1 MKIMQVYPQSNWIL
15 SIVAEDGRVGQFD
28 VRPYLTDEAF
38 EDLRRPSE
46 FVKVFNG
53 GYFVVWACGADLSAD
68 TIEARWQ
75 VVDNAAA
82 QVTTHQATP

>member
-1 MKIMQVYPQSNWIL
+1 MKIRQVTPQSNWVL

-38 EDLRRPSE
+38 EDLRHPSE

-53 GYFVVWACGADLSAD
+53 GYFIEWDCGADLSAD

-82 QVTTHQATP
+82 QVAAYQATP